1 MKFDTEFDLRINV
14 ENLGYEGSKLSPQDW
29 VDMLEEDSEFAEDF
43 KIIFNNSDITE
54 ENDFTPEV
62 LE

>member
-1 MKFDTEFDLRINV
+1 M